1 MDTDTIPTAS
11 KSVQEMREEE
21 KKQNVVKRVLNAL
34 LTVLGVMAT
43 MFLLAFMFGAGMTI
57 GTNLAGNFTFP
68 MVA

>member
-1 MDTDTIPTAS
+1 
-11 KSVQEMREEE
+11 MREEE